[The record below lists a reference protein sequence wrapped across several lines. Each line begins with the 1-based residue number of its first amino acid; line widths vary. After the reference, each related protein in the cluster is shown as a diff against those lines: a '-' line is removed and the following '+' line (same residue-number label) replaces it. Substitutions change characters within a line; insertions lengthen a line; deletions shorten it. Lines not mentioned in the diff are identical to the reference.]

1 MNPAILKT
9 RYRLLPNQRA
19 VTHVVAPAGASQT
32 IQGCVRRPWTML
44 EIQQFAA
51 GTDTERSAFLLP
63 VINVAGAIPVNGDKL
78 TDSKDSSNWTVKSV
92 GRELEDSFYR
102 CVCVKQK

>member
-9 RYRLLPNQRA
+9 RYRMLPNQRA
-19 VTHVVAPAGASQT
+19 VTHQVAPSGAQQT
-32 IQGCVRRPWTML
+32 VQGCVRRPWTMA
-44 EIQQFAA
+44 EIQQFAVGA
-51 GTDTERSAFLLP
+51 DVERSAFLLP
-63 VINVAGAIPVNGDKL
+63 VINVAVAIPVNGDKI
-78 TDSKDSSNWTVKSV
+78 TDSKDNSAWTVKMV